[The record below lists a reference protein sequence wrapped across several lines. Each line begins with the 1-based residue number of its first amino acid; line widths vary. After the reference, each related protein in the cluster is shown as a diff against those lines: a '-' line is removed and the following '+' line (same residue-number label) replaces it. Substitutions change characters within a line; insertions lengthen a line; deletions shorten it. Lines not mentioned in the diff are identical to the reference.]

1 MEWVKKEGGKVFD
14 LGEED
19 VKSAGLKAVLRV
31 PVGWSAD
38 HRVVSFVLSKDCLH
52 RNLPIMNYDSS
63 RAQNSSVSQR
73 PGRNTSKS
81 HGDG

>member
-38 HRVVSFVLSKDCLH
+38 HRVVSFVLSKVVCIETYQL
-52 RNLPIMNYDSS
+52 
-63 RAQNSSVSQR
+63 
-73 PGRNTSKS
+73 
-81 HGDG
+81 